1 MSMPPTRTAPR
12 RPGRGEPVEQPGIDE
27 GRVQAVKHLDEAV
40 DHLPKGLDR
49 LGEVRRSEP
58 ATQIA
63 GIVRHGLDAKDA
75 LAFRVDLQHQAPEAN
90 AQDRQIELRCLE
102 RDLHDRSSRLP
113 LVSPRTL
120 PASEEGLHGAQVQRA
135 PDPVDQGAEDP
146 VHPPAAREEQVAAVF
161 GLEERVVVAQRG
173 SLLVGNLQ
181 RKAQHGRVDPT
192 LRSLDQAPYR
202 ALGRAQG
209 ICDKAQV
216 PGVGQLREAVVL
228 LPEGKFPALRLPGH
242 PLVAVEDH
250 QRVERRVRAEADD
263 HVAPVAVHDVEGV
276 VVHPRP
282 RLLALD
288 PPDPPVGGVLDVPDI
303 AGRPAHDD
311 REHALEARVVGNVA
325 PGQILVPVP
334 SLAVHDRYARTLRP
348 ALHPA
353 GKAPRHPHEPRVVQ
367 PLVRSLP
374 VSPPHPQPR
383 RALAKLEVGAE
394 HYAIHAVVAAVQ
406 KPFEED
412 AVGISRPAHRTLPFV

>member
-1 MSMPPTRTAPR
+1 M
-12 RPGRGEPVEQPGIDE
+12 
-27 GRVQAVKHLDEAV
+27 
-40 DHLPKGLDR
+40 
-49 LGEVRRSEP
+49 
-58 ATQIA
+58 
-63 GIVRHGLDAKDA
+63 RHGLDAEHS
-75 LAFRVDLQHQAPEAN
+75 LAFRVDLQHQAPEAD
-90 AQDRQIELRCLE
+90 AQDGEIVLRCLE
-102 RDLHDRSSRLP
+102 RDLHDRSARLP
-113 LVSPRTL
+113 LVPPGTL

-228 LPEGKFPALRLPGH
+228 LPEGKLPALRLPGH

-263 HVAPVAVHDVEGV
+263 HVAQS
-276 VVHPRP
+276 R
-282 RLLALD
+282 
-288 PPDPPVGGVLDVPDI
+288 
-303 AGRPAHDD
+303 
-311 REHALEARVVGNVA
+311 
-325 PGQILVPVP
+325 
-334 SLAVHDRYARTLRP
+334 SMMW
-348 ALHPA
+348 
-353 GKAPRHPHEPRVVQ
+353 KA
-367 PLVRSLP
+367 
-374 VSPPHPQPR
+374 
-383 RALAKLEVGAE
+383 
-394 HYAIHAVVAAVQ
+394 
-406 KPFEED
+406 
-412 AVGISRPAHRTLPFV
+412 